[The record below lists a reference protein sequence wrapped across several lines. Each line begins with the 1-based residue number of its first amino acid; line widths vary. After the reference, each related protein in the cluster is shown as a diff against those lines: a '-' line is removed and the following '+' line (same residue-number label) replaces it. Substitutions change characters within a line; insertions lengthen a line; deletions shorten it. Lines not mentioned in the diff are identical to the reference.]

1 MNKVKVTTSTGFKAE
16 VDPRLEDDFDYA
28 DMVSTLYGTG
38 IGLSECIK
46 HVIGDDVYERLKK
59 HCRGKDG
66 FLSSK
71 RVRKEFEEI
80 TNGAKVDK
88 ELDVTVKNS

>member
-1 MNKVKVTTSTGFKAE
+1 MNKIKVTTSTGFKAE

-46 HVIGDDVYERLKK
+46 HVIGVDGYERLKK

-66 FLSSK
+66 FLSCE
-71 RVRKEFEEI
+71 RIRKEFEEI
-80 TNGAKVDK
+80 TNGANID
-88 ELDVTVKNS
+88 EDLDVSLKNS

>member
-46 HVIGDDVYERLKK
+46 HVIGDDGYERLKK

>member
-16 VDPRLEDDFDYA
+16 VDPRLQDDFDYA

-38 IGLSECIK
+38 VGLSECIK
-46 HVIGDDVYERLKK
+46 HVIGADGYEKLKK

-80 TNGAKVDK
+80 VAGANVD
-88 ELDVTVKNS
+88 EDLEVTVKNS

>member
-1 MNKVKVTTSTGFKAE
+1 MEKIKVTTSTNFKAE

-46 HVIGDDVYERLKK
+46 HVIGADGYERLKK

-80 TNGAKVDK
+80 TNGAKVD
-88 ELDVTVKNS
+88 EDLDVSLKNS

>member
-46 HVIGDDVYERLKK
+46 HVIGSDGYERLKK

-80 TNGAKVDK
+80 TNGAKVDE
-88 ELDVTVKNS
+88 ELDVSLKNS